1 MDDPIIDKMD
11 ALIGRYQT
19 NPFAPAANPPEPL
32 VMPEF
37 DTVMNFPVLTDI
49 VQLGDAVFNNAAP
62 TPPTT
67 SIPSQEINAETQT
80 TIATHVL
87 QSINQ
92 QLQTQ
97 ITNLIAPQLQQAM
110 DDTIALL
117 LPQLTINIEHIVHE
131 TLINEFK
138 RYGITLKQP
147 DDSV

>member
-1 MDDPIIDKMD
+1 MEDPIIDKMD

-19 NPFAPAANPPEPL
+19 NPFAPAANPPETL
-32 VMPEF
+32 IMPEY

-49 VQLGDAVFNNAAP
+49 VQLGDAVFNDAAP
-62 TPPTT
+62 TPPASPLTEEIST
-67 SIPSQEINAETQT
+67 ESQA
-80 TIATHVL
+80 TIASNIL

-97 ITNLIAPQLQQAM
+97 ITSLIAPQLQQAM

-117 LPQLTINIEHIVHE
+117 LPQLTVNIEYIVQE
-131 TLINEFK
+131 TLISEFA

>member
-32 VMPEF
+32 VMPEY

-49 VQLGDAVFNNAAP
+49 VQLGDAVFNDAAP
-62 TPPTT
+62 TPPVSPATEEI
-67 SIPSQEINAETQT
+67 SAESQA
-80 TIATHVL
+80 TIANNIL
-87 QSINQ
+87 QTINQ

-97 ITNLIAPQLQQAM
+97 ITSLIAPQLQQAM

-117 LPQLTINIEHIVHE
+117 LPQLTINIEHIVQE
-131 TLINEFK
+131 TLISEFAH
-138 RYGITLKQP
+138 YGITLKQP

>member
-49 VQLGDAVFNNAAP
+49 VQLGDAVFNHAAP

-67 SIPSQEINAETQT
+67 STSTEKINAETQA
-80 TIATHVL
+80 TIASNIL
-87 QSINQ
+87 QTINH
-92 QLQTQ
+92 QLQMQ

-131 TLINEFK
+131 TLISEFK
-138 RYGITLKQP
+138 RYGITLKRP
-147 DDSV
+147 NDSV